1 MSTLTWNEPRVS
13 WDWPSR
19 PSGFLTRFDDEYN
32 NNYQHD
38 DDDDDND
45 DDDDDG
51 KEEKDDD
58 KIKSQW
64 WSPVLLPQPPVGEV
78 LAQLLQLKHYKIC
91 EILNFYL

>member
-1 MSTLTWNEPRVS
+1 MMSTLTWNEPRVS

-45 DDDDDG
+45 DDDDDD

-58 KIKSQW
+58 KLNLNDDHLYSFLNHL
-64 WSPVLLPQPPVGEV
+64 SVRYLP
-78 LAQLLQLKHYKIC
+78 
-91 EILNFYL
+91 NSSS